1 MIKDHPFEDTVKLIL
16 LSIEEDM
23 KRKYELF
30 YYITIVIRTLNKE
43 EIIDFDEYLKLIKEQ
58 SSIKKNN
65 RSAEEIQNDFAEI
78 IEKERVKN
86 GNNI

>member
-43 EIIDFDEYLKLIKEQ
+43 EIIDFDEYIELIKNQ
-58 SSIKKNN
+58 STIKKNN
-65 RSAEEIQNDFAEI
+65 RSAEEIQHDFAEI

-86 GNNI
+86 GINF